1 MAVRLL
7 LMFSVIILETG
18 LGIAALVGVDSM
30 YPYQM
35 RGDGIA
41 GCVMI
46 VVGMIIAWLLTIAFF
61 IRGWSHARESRIVS
75 EARAQAAR
83 ILADAAEKALAL
95 SSLDGGK
102 CARCGNPRT
111 GKFCPKCG
119 ADGVP
124 LASVQMKPAEQN
136 PGQIFAGK
144 V

>member
-7 LMFSVIILETG
+7 MMFSTIILELG
-18 LGIAALVGVDSM
+18 LGIAALLGVDSM

-35 RGDGIA
+35 RSDGIA

-46 VVGMIIAWLLTIAFF
+46 VVAMIISWLLTIAFF
-61 IRGWSHARESRIVS
+61 IRGWSRTREARIVS
-75 EARAQAAR
+75 EARAEAAR

-102 CARCGNPRT
+102 CGRCGNPRT

-124 LASVQMKPAEQN
+124 LANVQMKPAEHN
-136 PGQIFAGK
+136 PQQIFAGK

>member
-1 MAVRLL
+1 MAVRVL
-7 LMFSVIILETG
+7 LMFSIIILETG

-30 YPYQM
+30 YPYGI
-35 RGDGIA
+35 RSDGIA

-46 VVGMIIAWLLTIAFF
+46 VVAMIISWLLTIAFF
-61 IRGWSHARESRIVS
+61 IRGWSQTRESRIVS
-75 EARAQAAR
+75 DARAQAAR

-124 LASVQMKPAEQN
+124 MASVQIKPAEQN